1 MPGCRARV
9 STRPSPVRAV
19 LTSTRSSAWSTHW
32 DSSCM
37 RELRE
42 TRCARARPI
51 PTDSVRACCYAV
63 AGHGFTTGKGAT
75 HHIIHRG
82 RHEIGGMCIEVAADD
97 GTGILLDLGMP
108 LQAPDGGDFPWGTPQ
123 RPTEEL
129 IAEGVLVDVPGVFPH
144 DPAAPDVAAIVLTH
158 SHLDHYGLAHHAH
171 PAIPV
176 FGSPGTLAILDVGRV
191 FFPDAELPTDL
202 RALPTDEPVHLRG
215 LTVTAIP
222 VDHAAPDS
230 RALLCEADG
239 QRLLYTGDLRAHGRT
254 GFRFE
259 NLLADERV
267 TGVDWLL
274 CEGTTLGSSGGSH
287 GLSSEADVE
296 ERLLELALENPAKLL
311 AVAASGQNLDRLA
324 SWSST
329 PTRPT
334 CCSSSRRSLLASR
347 R

>member
-1 MPGCRARV
+1 
-9 STRPSPVRAV
+9 
-19 LTSTRSSAWSTHW
+19 
-32 DSSCM
+32 M

-97 GTGILLDLGMP
+97 GTRILLDLGMP

-144 DPAAPDVAAIVLTH
+144 DPAAPGVAAIVLTH

-176 FGSPGTLAILDVGRV
+176 YGSTGTLAILDVGRV
-191 FFPDAELPTDL
+191 FFPNAALPSELRL
-202 RALPTDEPVHLRG
+202 LPTDEPHFVH
-215 LTVTAIP
+215 
-222 VDHAAPDS
+222 
-230 RALLCEADG
+230 
-239 QRLLYTGDLRAHGRT
+239 
-254 GFRFE
+254 
-259 NLLADERV
+259 
-267 TGVDWLL
+267 
-274 CEGTTLGSSGGSH
+274 SGGH
-287 GLSSEADVE
+287 AWPED
-296 ERLLELALENPAKLL
+296 
-311 AVAASGQNLDRLA
+311 LDRLVAAIDPEARTWVHTDAGESSAA
-324 SWSST
+324 SNRT
-329 PTRPT
+329 TT
-334 CCSSSRRSLLASR
+334 EKE
-347 R
+347 